1 MSVQELRE
9 RIELNKQKLA
19 QEIEF
24 KRDTNLAQ
32 KERQAL
38 TLMEDARKVE
48 MARLKRKEQADYR
61 RLEKRRN
68 SEIQTQ

>member
-9 RIELNKQKLA
+9 RIELNKKRLA

-38 TLMEDARKVE
+38 TLIEDARRVE
-48 MARLKRKEQADYR
+48 LARLKRKEQADHR

-68 SEIQTQ
+68 SEI